1 MKYAKRPA
9 PEAWAKLKPR
19 AREMRK
25 NPTPA
30 EDRLWQRLQRQQIN
44 GLRFRRQ
51 QVFEGFIVDFYCP
64 EAHLVVE
71 VDGDVHELQADY
83 DEARTAVL
91 EGLGLRVLRFRN
103 DEVFENIDGVLTV
116 IGEFTSP

>member
-19 AREMRK
+19 AREMRT

-30 EDRLWQRLQRQQIN
+30 EDRLWQRLRRQQIN

-64 EAHLVVE
+64 EAHLVIE